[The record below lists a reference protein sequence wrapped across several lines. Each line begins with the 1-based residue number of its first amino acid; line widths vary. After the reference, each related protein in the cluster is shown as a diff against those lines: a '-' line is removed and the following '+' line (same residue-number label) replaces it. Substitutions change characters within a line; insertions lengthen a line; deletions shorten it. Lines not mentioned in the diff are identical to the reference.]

1 MLMTFPEHGE
11 VTDQDIGEKLNAMQC
26 CRSWIFKFS
35 SIKINDNNDN
45 LPSNTCLPLPPTAQ
59 VGKIPPE
66 WWVWGA
72 RCLPLP
78 PTAQV
83 GSTPYMGWAHLH
95 GGQSPFSLEYQ
106 TQTCPHHIWYS
117 SNWNGGDPSPPIRDY
132 LIYGQPLSHQS
143 SGLKSLI
150 VNLGFCW
157 RAILDNFSFSQI
169 NRALVLWVTYH
180 WRS

>member
-35 SIKINDNNDN
+35 YIKINDN

-66 WWVWGA
+66 RWVWGA

-83 GSTPYMGWAHLH
+83 GKIPPERWVWGARCLPLPPTAQGGSTPYRGWAHLH

-106 TQTCPHHIWYS
+106 TQTCPH
-117 SNWNGGDPSPPIRDY
+117 PI
-132 LIYGQPLSHQS
+132 
-143 SGLKSLI
+143 
-150 VNLGFCW
+150 
-157 RAILDNFSFSQI
+157 
-169 NRALVLWVTYH
+169 
-180 WRS
+180 